1 MDYCPPDEFLKE
13 GGTTVATFLLF
24 IGIAVALSRYFEKKK
39 MHVAT
44 VMHALQFLLVFICY
58 LVAFDTPVLSD
69 AIKRIVH
76 DPMAYEM
83 LHDATHFIVGG
94 AAVPAKALIIAW
106 ILQIAILAFAVTDEV
121 IEVIKARKSA
131 HTYVERPRVR
141 KSFIPFKKVCIIP
154 QQRRIALCRFL
165 N

>member
-1 MDYCPPDEFLKE
+1 M
-13 GGTTVATFLLF
+13 ATFLLF
-24 IGIAVALSRYFEKKK
+24 IAIAVALSHYFEKKK

-58 LVAFDTPVLSD
+58 LVAFDAPVLSD
-69 AIKRIVH
+69 AIKRIVR

-83 LHDATHFIVGG
+83 LHDATQFIVGG
-94 AAVPAKALIIAW
+94 AAIPTKALIIAW
-106 ILQIAILAFAVTDEV
+106 ILQVAILAFAITDEV

-131 HTYVERPRVR
+131 DTYVERPRVR
-141 KSFIPFKKVCIIP
+141 RGFLTLRKVCIIP
-154 QQRRIALCRFL
+154 QKRRIALCRFL